1 MNLSGTTEI
10 SKTRTAPTRQKALA
24 LNLDPDIYGT
34 IAEIGAG
41 QETSRWFFRVGAAA
55 GTIAKTMSA
64 YDMTV
69 SDEVYGKSGRYVSR
83 ERVEAMLEKEFN
95 LLIQRLSGDRGENT
109 RFFAFA
115 NTVAARNFQ
124 GTNECHGWIGL
135 RFQEK
140 PGAAPSTIILHVNML
155 DPTNLQ
161 QQEALGVLGVN
172 LIHAVFLAGEDPVD
186 GLKAVSDNLE
196 EYELEVDVS
205 ALSGPA
211 FEGVDPAH
219 TGMSMLRSGL
229 ANVVLFNREGT
240 MAPPSEVLRK
250 RPIIVRRVSPAQ
262 PLVEHAR
269 VMEMASKAFI
279 EENASDLQALEM
291 LDFSFSDE
299 ARDDS
304 ERFDQVVG
312 RVRET
317 LGHGEWT
324 MASSL
329 RHNYTFT
336 DYLRRYSNQPLR
348 FVVGTSTFA
357 MLLNEMYYQDLR
369 GGILEATGRLFTDDV
384 KIYVH
389 PMKRENFY
397 THLESSRID
406 PNWVSVGGD
415 DMIRLSDLE
424 FRPPT
429 NLLYQYVLEA
439 GWIKEIA

>member
-1 MNLSGTTEI
+1 MS
-10 SKTRTAPTRQKALA
+10 SPTSTHQKALA
-24 LNLDPDIYGT
+24 LNLDPNIYGT
-34 IAEIGAG
+34 VAEIGAG
-41 QETSRWFFRVGAAA
+41 QEVARWFFRVGAAA
-55 GTIAKTMSA
+55 GTVAKTMSA

-69 SDEVYGKSGRYVSR
+69 SDEVYGKAGRYVSR
-83 ERVEAMLEKEFN
+83 ERVEAMLDKEFN
-95 LLIQRLSGDRGENT
+95 LLMQRLSGERPNT

-115 NTVAARNFQ
+115 DTVAARNFQ
-124 GTNECHGWIGL
+124 GTNECHGWLGL

-140 PGAAPSTIILHVNML
+140 PGGEPSTIILHVNML

-161 QQEALGVLGVN
+161 QQEALGRLGVN
-172 LIHAVFLAGEDPVD
+172 VIHSAFLAGESPVD
-186 GLKAVSDNLE
+186 GLKWLSDNLE
-196 EYELEVDVS
+196 EHDIEVDVA
-205 ALSGPA
+205 ALYGPA
-211 FEGVDPAH
+211 FESVDNAH
-219 TGMSMLRSGL
+219 TGMNMLQSGL

-250 RPIIVRRVSPAQ
+250 RPIIVRRVSPSQ

-269 VMEMASKAFI
+269 VMEMAAKQFAS
-279 EENASDLQALEM
+279 EEASDLQALEM
-291 LDFSFSDE
+291 LDFSFSNVHADVNKIE
-299 ARDDS
+299 K
-304 ERFDQVVG
+304 FVT

-324 MASSL
+324 MATSL

-348 FVVGTSTFA
+348 FVVGASTFA
-357 MLLNEMYYQDLR
+357 MLLNEMYYQDLP
-369 GGILEATGRLFTDDV
+369 GGILEATGRLFSDDV

-397 THLESSRID
+397 AHLESSEID
-406 PNWVSVGGD
+406 PNWVSVGGGD
-415 DMIRLSDLE
+415 LIRLADLE

-439 GWIKEIA
+439 GWVKEIR